1 VSSLIDS
8 DILARFE
15 PQLKRIRLKT
25 RRSLDSDLIGNYR
38 SAFRGTGLS
47 FAELREYTPGDEIK
61 RIDWRATA
69 RAGKVYVKSFEEERQ
84 LSVILAVDT
93 SASSAAGLGSS
104 FLTQTLTFASLI
116 ATLSALNND
125 LCGLITFSDTIG
137 ATLTPSNRRSQSRKI
152 ISTLVTQKP
161 AGKTDIAAAL
171 LHIRQHFRRK
181 SLVFLLSDFCAP
193 AFDEALRSVALHHDL
208 VLVLPS
214 QRLDLILP
222 QRGIVSFRDPETGQ
236 EFLIDCTHK
245 KTRLALEKKI
255 HQHHEALR
263 QQARAAGAD
272 LIEISDDPLRSLNEL
287 MDRRGRRVR

>member
-1 VSSLIDS
+1 M
-8 DILARFE
+8 LARFE

-25 RRSLDSDLIGNYR
+25 RRELNSDLIGNYR

-47 FAELREYTPGDEIK
+47 FAELREYEPGDEIK

-93 SASSAAGLGSS
+93 SASSSAGLGSS
-104 FLTQTLTFASLI
+104 FLSQTLTFASLI

-125 LCGLITFSDTIG
+125 LCGLITFSNEIG
-137 ATLTPSNRRSQSRKI
+137 TTLTPSNRRSQSRKI
-152 ISTLVTQKP
+152 VSTLLAQQP
-161 AGKTDIAAAL
+161 AGQTDISAAL
-171 LHIRQHFRRK
+171 LHLRQHFRRK

-193 AFDEALRSVALHHDL
+193 AFDQALRSVALHHDL

-214 QRLDLILP
+214 HKLDQILP
-222 QRGIVSFRDPETGQ
+222 ARGIVSFRDPESRK
-236 EFLIDCTHK
+236 EFLIDCSHK
-245 KTRLALEKKI
+245 KTRLALEQKMKL
-255 HQHHEALR
+255 HHETLR
-263 QQARAAGAD
+263 QQARSVGAD

-287 MDRRGRRVR
+287 MNRRGRRVR